1 MSLDAAR
8 GLLACP
14 VCTRPL
20 SASADGRAWTCD
32 QGHSFDLARH
42 GYVNLLGA
50 RPPANADTA
59 EMVAARERVL
69 NSGLYDPIADAVARR
84 LARCSTILEAGAG
97 TGFYLA
103 RALGERDARGVALD
117 VSVAAA
123 RRAARA
129 HPRAASV
136 VADTWGTLP
145 LLPGRL
151 SAVLCVF
158 APRNMAEFAR
168 VLVPGGLLVVVTP
181 TASHLA
187 GLRER
192 HGLLGIEP
200 DKDDRLLRSA
210 SGYVEAVGRWT
221 VEYAKP
227 ASAGVVRDL
236 IAMGPNAFH
245 GVPDDVAP
253 ADVDVSVHVWCFRTP
268 LPV

>member
-168 VLVPGGLLVVVTP
+168 VLASGGLLVVVTP

-187 GLRER
+187 ELRADYGLV
-192 HGLLGIEP
+192 GIED
-200 DKDDRLLRSA
+200 DKDARLQRSA
-210 SGYVEAVGRWT
+210 VGVFEPVARVG
-221 VEYAKP
+221 VEYRAGAT
-227 ASAGVVRDL
+227 ASQVRDL

-245 GVPDDVAP
+245 GVPDDVRGAEIG
-253 ADVDVSVHVWCFRTP
+253 VSVTVSLFRKP
-268 LPV
+268 SPA

>member
-1 MSLDAAR
+1 MSSELISISEAADRLRRGSLTPGNLLQQCLERIDRYDRRVRAWVVVDQQGARHAAR
-8 GLLACP
+8 QCE
-14 VCTRPL
+14 R
-20 SASADGRAWTCD
+20 
-32 QGHSFDLARH
+32 DLASGRDLGPLH
-42 GYVNLLGA
+42 GIPVGIKDIIDVQGLPTRAGSPLRENHV
-50 RPPANADTA
+50 AD
-59 EMVAARERVL
+59 
-69 NSGLYDPIADAVARR
+69 
-84 LARCSTILEAGAG
+84 
-97 TGFYLA
+97 
-103 RALGERDARGVALD
+103 RDAPLVAGL
-117 VSVAAA
+117 
-123 RRAARA
+123 RR
-129 HPRAASV
+129 V
-136 VADTWGTLP
+136 G
-145 LLPGRL
+145 
-151 SAVLCVF
+151 AVLCVF